1 MGNGIVSSVVYAQI
15 PTMFL
20 DQGITLYTGIG
31 SFNFLQHHCLNI
43 MYFNIPPASLSK
55 YHVLSV
61 MIWASVYDWI
71 IVPIVC
77 KHTGKVEEL
86 F

>member
-1 MGNGIVSSVVYAQI
+1 
-15 PTMFL
+15 MFL

-31 SFNFLQHHCLNI
+31 SFN
-43 MYFNIPPASLSK
+43 IPPTSLSK

-61 MIWASVYDWI
+61 MIWASFYDWI

>member
-31 SFNFLQHHCLNI
+31 SFN
-43 MYFNIPPASLSK
+43 IPPASLSK
-55 YHVLSV
+55 YQVLSV